1 MSLKNYQIDLRI
13 LMDVIDAEQHNQCDF
28 NNLVC
33 SGIKEDSR
41 QVKEGDL
48 FIARPGLESDGRRYI
63 SQAINKGAIAV
74 LVEDFQV
81 EQFVQA
87 SLDTV
92 PVFKVKNLANE
103 LGLLADTFYQQPSKE
118 VTVIG
123 ITGTNGKTTCAQ
135 MTAHVLES
143 MGHATGVM
151 GTMGNGRYGDLTP
164 TANTTLD
171 AISVHECIAHFRDQ
185 GMKYAVMEVSSHA
198 LVQGRVNEVS
208 FDVAGFTNLSRDHL
222 DYHGDMVSYANAK
235 KLLFKW
241 PNLRFAIINSDDA
254 VGLEILSELAD
265 DVVNYSFSITAI
277 NAQDPDSSI
286 YTETVDFNDSGVGAE
301 LVTPW
306 QEITL
311 QTQLIGQFNLSNCLA
326 VISILGALDFVLEDI
341 VKGISTL
348 KPVAGRME
356 CFGGNE
362 TPLVVV
368 DYAHT
373 PDALKHALE
382 ALRPHTQHRLW
393 CVVGCGGDRDRGKR
407 PQMASI
413 AEQYSDYV
421 VLTADN
427 PRSEDIMEII
437 SEMKQGISPASDCI
451 IEPDR
456 KQAVQST
463 LTRAIIGDVVL
474 VAGKGHE
481 DYQQIGDER
490 IPYSDITTVQDALE
504 RGKWS

>member
-1 MSLKNYQIDLRI
+1 MSLKNYQIDLRT

-164 TANTTLD
+164 TSNTTLD

-254 VGLEILSELAD
+254 VGLDILNELAD
-265 DVVNYSFSITAI
+265 DVGNYSFSITAI

-311 QTQLIGQFNLSNCLA
+311 QTQLIGQFNLSNC
-326 VISILGALDFVLEDI
+326 
-341 VKGISTL
+341 
-348 KPVAGRME
+348 
-356 CFGGNE
+356 
-362 TPLVVV
+362 
-368 DYAHT
+368 
-373 PDALKHALE
+373 
-382 ALRPHTQHRLW
+382 
-393 CVVGCGGDRDRGKR
+393 
-407 PQMASI
+407 
-413 AEQYSDYV
+413 
-421 VLTADN
+421 
-427 PRSEDIMEII
+427 
-437 SEMKQGISPASDCI
+437 
-451 IEPDR
+451 
-456 KQAVQST
+456 
-463 LTRAIIGDVVL
+463 
-474 VAGKGHE
+474 
-481 DYQQIGDER
+481 
-490 IPYSDITTVQDALE
+490 
-504 RGKWS
+504 

>member
-1 MSLKNYQIDLRI
+1 MNTSKYQIDLMT
-13 LMDVIDAEQHNQCDF
+13 LMDVIGAEQHNQCEF
-28 NNLVC
+28 SGLVC
-33 SGIKEDSR
+33 KGIKEDSR
-41 QVKEGDL
+41 DVVEGDL

-63 SQAINKGAIAV
+63 SQAINKGATAV
-74 LVEDFQV
+74 LVEDFQI

-87 SLDTV
+87 SLESV
-92 PVFKVKNLANE
+92 PVFKVKNLAHE
-103 LGLLADTFYQQPSKE
+103 LGLLADTFYQHPSSE
-118 VTVIG
+118 ITVIG
-123 ITGTNGKTTCAQ
+123 VTGTNGKTTCAQ

-151 GTMGNGRYGDLTP
+151 GTMGNGRYGQLTP
-164 TANTTLD
+164 TPNTTLD
-171 AISVHECIAHFRDQ
+171 AISVHECLAHFRDE
-185 GMKYAVMEVSSHA
+185 GMRYAVMEVSSHA
-198 LVQGRVNEVS
+198 LVQGRVNKVAY
-208 FDVAGFTNLSRDHL
+208 DVAGFTNLSRDHL

-241 PNLRFAIINSDDA
+241 PDLKFAAVNSDDA
-254 VGLEILSELAD
+254 VGLEILNELST
-265 DVVNYSFSITAI
+265 DVTSYSFSITAI

-286 YTETVDFNDSGVGAE
+286 YTETVNFSDSGVGAE

-306 QEITL
+306 QEISL
-311 QTQLIGQFNLSNCLA
+311 DTQLIGQFNLSNCLA
-326 VISILGALDFVLEDI
+326 VIAMLGALEFPLDAI
-341 VKGISTL
+341 VNGISSL

-362 TPLVVV
+362 SPLVVV

-393 CVVGCGGDRDRGKR
+393 CIVGCGGDRDRGKR

-413 AEQYSDYV
+413 AEQFSDYV
-421 VLTADN
+421 VLTSDN
-427 PRSEDIMEII
+427 PRSEDIMDII
-437 SEMKQGISPASDCI
+437 NEMKQGLSPASDTV

-456 KQAVQST
+456 KQAVEAT
-463 LTRAIIGDVVL
+463 INRAVIGDVVL

-481 DYQQIGDER
+481 DYQLIGDEKV
-490 IPYSDITTVQDALE
+490 PYSDVTTVEQTLV

>member
-1 MSLKNYQIDLRI
+1 MTATNYQVDLLT
-13 LMDVIDAEQHNQCDF
+13 LMDIINAEQYNQCTF
-28 NNLVC
+28 RSLVC
-33 SGIKEDSR
+33 KGIKEDSR
-41 QVKEGDL
+41 DVVDGDL

-87 SLDTV
+87 SLQSV
-92 PVFKVKNLANE
+92 PVFKLKNLAHK
-103 LGLLADTFYQQPSKE
+103 LGLLADTFYQHPSSE
-118 VTVIG
+118 MTVIG

-135 MTAHVLES
+135 MTAHILES

-151 GTMGNGRYGDLTP
+151 GTMGNGRYGQLTA
-164 TANTTLD
+164 TSNTTLD
-171 AISVHECIAHFRDQ
+171 AISVHECLAHFRDE
-185 GMKYAVMEVSSHA
+185 GMCYVVMEVSSHA
-198 LVQGRVNEVS
+198 LVQGRVNEVAY
-208 FDVAGFTNLSRDHL
+208 DVAGFTNLSRDHL

-241 PNLRFAIINSDDA
+241 PNLKFVAINSDDA
-254 VGLEILSELAD
+254 VGLEILNELST
-265 DVVNYSFSITAI
+265 DVSCYSFSITAI

-286 YTETVDFNDSGVGAE
+286 YTETVDFGDSGVVAE

-306 QEITL
+306 QDMSL
-311 QTQLIGQFNLSNCLA
+311 HTQLIGQFNLSNCLA
-326 VISILGALDFVLEDI
+326 VIAMLGALDFPLDSI
-341 VKGISTL
+341 INGISTL
-348 KPVAGRME
+348 RPVAGRME

-362 TPLVVV
+362 SPLVVV

-373 PDALKHALE
+373 PDALKHALQ

-393 CVVGCGGDRDRGKR
+393 CIVGCGGDRDRGKR

-421 VLTADN
+421 VLTSDN
-427 PRSEDIMEII
+427 PRSEDIMDII
-437 SEMKQGISPASDCI
+437 NEMKQGLSPATETV

-456 KQAVQST
+456 KQAVKAIIN
-463 LTRAIIGDVVL
+463 RAVIGDVVL

-481 DYQQIGDER
+481 DYQQIGSEKL
-490 IPYSDITTVQDALE
+490 PYSDITTVEETLS